1 MLHGLTFAVG
11 WHDVSRFMACKLE
24 DLIREEIM
32 VSLVREARRREA
44 LQPNRD
50 RDGGLVVEY
59 LEDSKISVEYFKM
72 KNSVF
77 FSMIEKEDKNGTLT
91 LKPDGSKV
99 ISEKESNLESKVK
112 FFNVS
117 AVSQDEFVLNSVC
130 VGY

>member
-1 MLHGLTFAVG
+1 MLHGLLIAVG
-11 WHDVSRFMACKLE
+11 RHDVSRFMACKLE
-24 DLIREEIM
+24 ELVREEII
-32 VSLVREARRREA
+32 VSRVREARRREA

-77 FSMIEKEDKNGTLT
+77 FSMIEKEDKNGTLK
-91 LKPDGSKV
+91 LKSDGSKV